1 MLIINMELNDMD
13 KVKFSIG
20 GDTNMPVYEAVDIH
34 PQRWNG
40 WLRPIV
46 TIQTA
51 LQISEDIFNH
61 NDLSDNESYHDIQEA
76 IREARENL
84 EDAVEVGGLI
94 IWDEVE

>member
-1 MLIINMELNDMD
+1 MD

-84 EDAVEVGGLI
+84 EDTVEVGGLI

>member
-1 MLIINMELNDMD
+1 MD

-51 LQISEDIFNH
+51 LQIAEDIFNH

-84 EDAVEVGGLI
+84 EDTVEVGGLI